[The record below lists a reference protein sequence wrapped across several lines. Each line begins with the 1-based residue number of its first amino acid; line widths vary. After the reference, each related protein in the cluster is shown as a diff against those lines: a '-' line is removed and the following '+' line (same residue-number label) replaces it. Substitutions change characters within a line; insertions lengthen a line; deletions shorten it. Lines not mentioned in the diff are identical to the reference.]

1 MQQEGIDKI
10 RFSDL
15 LWVSNGHSSATRG
28 HKKPDHWSVV
38 SVGQK
43 DLAVILSVQ
52 CLCYLALPLCTV
64 SMRLTRCVLWHVV
77 CLFSLF
83 FKFLVFEAAIYTNKD
98 VYNMFVNRY
107 LFQYISFYHSSS
119 SYYVFSSSLFVLKV
133 RTSPLFINGYS
144 TWLDL

>member
-1 MQQEGIDKI
+1 MQSEGLVKI

-15 LWVSNGHSSATRG
+15 LWVPSGHSSATRG
-28 HKKPDHWSVV
+28 HKKSDDWSVV
-38 SVGQK
+38 SLGQK

-52 CLCYLALPLCTV
+52 CLCYLALPRCIV
-64 SMRLTRCVLWHVV
+64 SMRLTRCVLWHVL

-83 FKFLVFEAAIYTNKD
+83 FKFLVFESAIYTNKD
-98 VYNMFVNRY
+98 VYNMFVNRC

-133 RTSPLFINGYS
+133 RTSPLFIKGYS